1 MVDNYVLHSFQ
12 ARHACALCIVL
23 YIESDS
29 HCFSSLR
36 FPDGQMGVAGDGNK
50 GLEKAWKGE
59 ATMAKSR
66 SMSAKNA
73 WGSGSGYAAK
83 LIEEGMEA
91 TKAQQF
97 ENWQNQRE
105 VVAKRK
111 AHSYMT
117 DNFDTETSTVDE
129 DWRKLSKFGV
139 ERNEVRAIFCF
150 IYSFMLPWW

>member
-1 MVDNYVLHSFQ
+1 MHVYYVLYFTLEVTHPVS
-12 ARHACALCIVL
+12 LL
-23 YIESDS
+23 
-29 HCFSSLR
+29 FS
-36 FPDGQMGVAGDGNK
+36 DGQMGVAGDGNK

-59 ATMAKSR
+59 ASMAKSR

-83 LIEEGMEA
+83 LIAEGVEA

-105 VVAKRK
+105 VVAMRK

-117 DNFDTETSTVDE
+117 DDFDSETTTVDE

-139 ERNEVRAIFCF
+139 ERNEVRAIFC
-150 IYSFMLPWW
+150 LR